1 MLAWCTVLF
10 VLGILAIL
18 DSQFNYGYLFRT
30 ANSFLFMLVS
40 LGLLV
45 RTRYKTKI
53 GLREQM
59 LMDHEK
65 LMEELVSLRALRD
78 SKVSADDKEK
88 SKEPAASKTS

>member
-45 RTRYKTKI
+45 RTRYKAKI

-59 LMDHEK
+59 LMNHEK
-65 LMEELVSLRALRD
+65 LMEELNTLRAFKD

-88 SKEPAASKTS
+88 TKEPVAPRTS